1 MPVQSRVIPSRP
13 VLSRSALAGAL
24 CLAAAPLMAQ
34 APDCGG
40 LGASGTWIG
49 GGAETS
55 DPGTA
60 SGAMILSGSAVPLG
74 GEAVALFSLAEPR
87 LVRLEA
93 RSSAPGGDPVIDLYD
108 AAGVLVATDDDSG
121 GDFASRL
128 EIELPAGGY
137 CLAVRGFGGAEL
149 AADIGVGLL
158 EHEPLTAGLSGGFF
172 DPGFDGGPAFVGIDP
187 CTAETP
193 AIPLGAG
200 PLDAMLGTGGAS
212 AIATVNEV
220 PYYRFTLA
228 QPQSLSI
235 RAENENADPYIYL
248 FDGAGTLIAEN
259 DDYDSL
265 NSRIDFIDPLPAG
278 TYCVGMRALFD
289 PELPVTLRIQPYDAA
304 AEQAERIAAGDA
316 APPLDGSWPL
326 IDMGLLPPVTVR
338 DLPVQGRQA
347 QWLSFEL
354 GAPTVLVIDA
364 MQVGDADPV
373 IILFDAAGTEV
384 AFSDDSNGT
393 LDSQILTRLEAG
405 RYLLAVRHY
414 SDSYSGA
421 IRVAT
426 ERFVR
431 ATE

>member
-1 MPVQSRVIPSRP
+1 
-13 VLSRSALAGAL
+13 
-24 CLAAAPLMAQ
+24 
-34 APDCGG
+34 
-40 LGASGTWIG
+40 
-49 GGAETS
+49 
-55 DPGTA
+55 
-60 SGAMILSGSAVPLG
+60 
-74 GEAVALFSLAEPR
+74 
-87 LVRLEA
+87 
-93 RSSAPGGDPVIDLYD
+93 
-108 AAGVLVATDDDSG
+108 
-121 GDFASRL
+121 
-128 EIELPAGGY
+128 
-137 CLAVRGFGGAEL
+137 
-149 AADIGVGLL
+149 
-158 EHEPLTAGLSGGFF
+158 
-172 DPGFDGGPAFVGIDP
+172 
-187 CTAETP
+187 
-193 AIPLGAG
+193 
-200 PLDAMLGTGGAS
+200 
-212 AIATVNEV
+212 
-220 PYYRFTLA
+220 
-228 QPQSLSI
+228 PQSLSI

-265 NSRIDFIDPLPAG
+265 NSRIDVIDPLPAG

-338 DLPVQGRQA
+338 DLPVQGRRA